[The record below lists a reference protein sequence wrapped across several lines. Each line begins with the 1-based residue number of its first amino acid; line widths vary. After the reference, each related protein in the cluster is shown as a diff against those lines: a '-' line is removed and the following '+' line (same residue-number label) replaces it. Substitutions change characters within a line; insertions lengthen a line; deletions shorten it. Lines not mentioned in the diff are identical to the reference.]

1 MEKIN
6 TNNAKALDEAL
17 NAVEVQDRI
26 KNEVAITRESQ
37 NAGGNWTDDYKEG
50 FIDGLQRSLELFSF

>member
-17 NAVEVQDRI
+17 EILKENWR
-26 KNEVAITRESQ
+26 S
-37 NAGGNWTDDYKEG
+37 GNN
-50 FIDGLQRSLELFSF
+50 QH

>member
-6 TNNAKALDEAL
+6 TNNAEALDEAL

-50 FIDGLQRSLELFSF
+50 FIDGLQRSLELFSY